1 MKYLKKYNEELLPGT
16 YRTVSTK
23 LKNIGHTR
31 RSAEMEAYAKELEE
45 KERLRKNEIRKQGM
59 TSVDPFHLIFLKSSY
74 NSSTKSHNEKTLCEG
89 LFYIEP
95 SFDWSWFQDMYGD
108 WENDDCSYTLSLPF
122 EFGTMPADTET
133 QQKFDAANF
142 SEEAYEGVHYGTR
155 MWLNIINQNERDV
168 SISGKYSWEGRDSDY
183 FVFGSRQEAIRFKKC
198 LADAVEGKTQWG
210 KTSWAPEGIQSNFNG
225 YFKKDKEWRESKNK
239 PESYFTKDDMPK
251 IAESIRRMSLN
262 QIYRN

>member
-1 MKYLKKYNEELLPGT
+1 MKYLKKYNEELLPNT
-16 YRTVSTK
+16 YRSASTK
-23 LKNIGHTR
+23 LRTIGHTR

-59 TSVDPFHLIFLKSSY
+59 ISVDPFHLIFLKSSY
-74 NSSTKSHNEKTLCEG
+74 NSSTKSSNEKTLCEG

-108 WENDDCSYTLSLPF
+108 WENDDCSYNLSLPF
-122 EFGTMPADTET
+122 EFGTMPADAET
-133 QQKFDAANF
+133 QQKFDAAPK
-142 SEEAYEGVHYGTR
+142 SEDAYEGVHYGTR
-155 MWLNIINQNERDV
+155 MWLDIINQNERDV
-168 SISGKYSWEGRDSDY
+168 SISGKYSWEGRDGDE
-183 FVFGSRQEAIRFKKC
+183 FIFGSRQEAIRFKKC

-210 KTSWAPEGIQSNFNG
+210 KTSWAPEGIKSNFNDF
-225 YFKKDKEWRESKNK
+225 FKKDKEWRERSNK
-239 PESYFTKDDMPK
+239 QESYFTKDDMPK

>member
-1 MKYLKKYNEELLPGT
+1 MKYLKKYNEELLPDT
-16 YRTVSTK
+16 YRSASTK
-23 LKNIGHTR
+23 LRTIGHTR

-59 TSVDPFHLIFLKSSY
+59 ISVDPFHLIFLKSSY
-74 NSSTKSHNEKTLCEG
+74 GNPPNEKVLCEG

-95 SFDWSWFQDMYGD
+95 SFDWSWFQDMYAD
-108 WENDDCSYTLSLPF
+108 WENDSFSYTLSLPF
-122 EFGTMPADTET
+122 EFGTMPADAET
-133 QQKFDAANF
+133 QQKFDAAPK
-142 SEEAYEGVHYGTR
+142 SEDAYEGVHYGTR

-168 SISGKYSWEGRDSDY
+168 SISGKYSWEGRDGDE
-183 FVFGSRQEAIRFKKC
+183 FIFATRQEAIRFKKL

-225 YFKKDKEWRESKNK
+225 YFKKDKEWRERSDK

>member
-1 MKYLKKYNEELLPGT
+1 MKYLKKYNEELSPST
-16 YRTVSTK
+16 YRSASTK
-23 LKNIGHTR
+23 LRTIGHTR
-31 RSAEMEAYAKELEE
+31 RSAEMESYAKELEE

-59 TSVDPFHLIFLKSSY
+59 ISVDPFHLIFLRY
-74 NSSTKSHNEKTLCEG
+74 GTQFVGTNEKVLCEG

-95 SFDWSWFQDMYGD
+95 SFDWSWFQDMYAD
-108 WENDDCSYTLSLPF
+108 WESDNCSYTLSLPF
-122 EFGTMPADTET
+122 EFGTMPADAET
-133 QQKFDAANF
+133 QQKFDAAPK
-142 SEEAYEGVHYGTR
+142 SEDAYEGVHYGTR
-155 MWLNIINQNERDV
+155 MWLNIINENEREV
-168 SISGKYSWEGRDSDY
+168 SSSGKYSWEGRDGDY

-225 YFKKDKEWRESKNK
+225 YFKKDKEWRERSDK